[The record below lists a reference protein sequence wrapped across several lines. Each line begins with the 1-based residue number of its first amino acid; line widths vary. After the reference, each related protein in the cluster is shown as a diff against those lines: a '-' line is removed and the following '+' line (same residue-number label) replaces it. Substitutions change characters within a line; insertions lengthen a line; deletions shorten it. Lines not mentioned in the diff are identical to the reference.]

1 MFSIDINMNLNSAII
16 KICESTDWHYGEV
29 WLPEEDDTFLKLS
42 DFRCIS
48 PQNSSE
54 RLAWEQFWEC
64 SKEFILSR
72 GEGLPGRV
80 WLSQKPEWISDVS
93 AESET
98 YFLRNK
104 IAQAFGVKTAL
115 GIPIIANN
123 RVQSVLVFFMLAS
136 RPRDE
141 TIIELVFTIINSKI
155 NQD

>member
-1 MFSIDINMNLNSAII
+1 MNLNSAII

-29 WLPEEDDTFLKLS
+29 WLPEEDDTILNLS

-64 SKEFILSR
+64 SKEFILSP

-80 WLSQKPEWISDVS
+80 WVSQKPEWISDVS
-93 AESET
+93 VESET

-115 GIPIIANN
+115 GIPIIANH
-123 RVQSVLVFFMLAS
+123 RVESVLVFFMLES
-136 RPRDE
+136 RSRDE
-141 TIIELVFTIINSKI
+141 NIIKLVFTIIT
-155 NQD
+155 NQLSQD

>member
-1 MFSIDINMNLNSAII
+1 MFSIDINMNLNSSII
-16 KICESTDWHYGEV
+16 QICESTDWNYGEI
-29 WLPEEDDTFLKLS
+29 WLPEQDDTFLKLS
-42 DFRCIS
+42 DFHYIS
-48 PQNSSE
+48 PHDSSE

-64 SKEFILSR
+64 SKEFILNP

-80 WLSQKPEWISDVS
+80 WLSQKPEWVYDVS

-115 GIPIIANN
+115 GIPIIANH
-123 RVQSVLVFFMLAS
+123 RVESVLVFFMLES
-136 RPRDE
+136 RARDE
-141 TIIELVFTIINSKI
+141 NIIKFILKIISSKF

>member
-1 MFSIDINMNLNSAII
+1 MNLNSAII
-16 KICESTDWHYGEV
+16 KICESTDWDYGEV
-29 WLPEEDDTFLKLS
+29 WLPEQDDTILTLS

-54 RLAWEQFWEC
+54 RLTWEQFWEC
-64 SKEFILSR
+64 SKEFILSP

-80 WLSQKPEWISDVS
+80 WLSQQPEWIYDVS

-123 RVQSVLVFFMLAS
+123 RVQSVLVFFRLES
-136 RPRDE
+136 RPIDE
-141 TIIELVFTIINSKI
+141 KTIELIFTIINSKF
-155 NQD
+155 N

>member
-1 MFSIDINMNLNSAII
+1 MNLNSAII
-16 KICESTDWHYGEV
+16 KICESTDWEYGEV
-29 WLPEEDDTFLKLS
+29 WLPEQDDTILNLS
-42 DFRCIS
+42 DFRWIS
-48 PQNSSE
+48 PQTSPE

-64 SKEFILSR
+64 SKEFVLSR

-80 WLSQKPEWISDVS
+80 WLSQQPEWISDVS

-123 RVQSVLVFFMLAS
+123 RVQSVLVFFMLES

-141 TIIELVFTIINSKI
+141 NIIELIFTIISSKF